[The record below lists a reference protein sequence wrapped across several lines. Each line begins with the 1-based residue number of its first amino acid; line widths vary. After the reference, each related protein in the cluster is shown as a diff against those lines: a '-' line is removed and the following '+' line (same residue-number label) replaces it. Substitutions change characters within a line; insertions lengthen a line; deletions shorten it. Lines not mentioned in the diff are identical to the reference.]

1 MTRRASRTRSECRRQ
16 DRTSYELTTAA
27 TLKPRKDIQRGA
39 AELMDAVTHHGVH
52 IAINQ
57 RWPLREVAEAH
68 SALEAARTTG
78 STILL
83 PFE

>member
-1 MTRRASRTRSECRRQ
+1 
-16 DRTSYELTTAA
+16 
-27 TLKPRKDIQRGA
+27 
-39 AELMDAVTHHGVH
+39 MDAVTHHGVH

-68 SALEAARTTG
+68 SALEAAQTTG